1 MSSDTKNPQSTF
13 PITDSGISNEEY
25 SFALKSH
32 FDFTVYDN
40 TTLQP
45 LFAVEFDGK
54 SHLVEIQKSRD
65 KLKNRLVERFNLPLL
80 RINSLYLDKKYRS
93 LDLLSWCIEV
103 WFSAKYFYEAQRNGL
118 IPYDEP
124 FSPMSLQ
131 EYQIIN
137 SIPFEVIEEVKR

>member
-1 MSSDTKNPQSTF
+1 M
-13 PITDSGISNEEY
+13 
-25 SFALKSH
+25 
-32 FDFTVYDN
+32 
-40 TTLQP
+40 QP